1 MRRDMKNF
9 TSGISMVALLCSTAA
24 IANDGAQAQD
34 QDQDR
39 DGSASVDANDII
51 VSATRRE
58 TSILQTPV
66 SITAY
71 SQEELDAKGVRN
83 MADLARMTPGVS
95 LNQGTFGTNFLVIR
109 GLSSAVGAT
118 MNGVYI
124 DDTPVQVRNLSI
136 TSNFYPAM
144 FDLERVEVLRGPQGT
159 LFGAGAMGGAVRFIS
174 AKPSVSE
181 YSGFA
186 RSELAIT
193 EEGAP
198 SYEIG
203 AAVGGPIVE
212 GKIGF
217 RASGYYRH
225 DGGWV
230 DRVPYIEG
238 FGPGEADANSRDTYV
253 GNFALTFE
261 PTEDIAITPSIYY
274 QKVDRKETGFVTE
287 FRPGLDLPALG
298 LTQFP
303 EFTSGEAQASMGQ
316 DEVALYSLNT
326 QIDLGAATII
336 SSTAFLDRTARSVD
350 DGTGFFLDVLGFP
363 AAGFGLPGII
373 DERFVIDVNAQQRAF
388 TQELRIQSNPGSGP
402 LSYVAGIFYQ
412 NSRQSAEEFNLAF
425 DPAKFYLPTVNDN
438 VAYGNDSTRDKQLAF
453 FGQLDYKVTDKLSVS
468 AGLRYSYLRFD
479 YRASSGNNLETDTVI
494 SGGTSE
500 YPLTPKFGL
509 EYRPNDSLLL
519 YASAGKGFRPG
530 GINNVPPT
538 APPPACLAQL
548 ENLGY
553 DDFPRVYRSDSTW
566 SYELGAKGRIGNT
579 VRFAADVFQIDW
591 TDVQRTQNVLGCTNP
606 FIDNL
611 GSSRARGVE
620 AQVNVTPVTGLSLN
634 ANFSYTK
641 ATVQE
646 TLVRPAILDDEG
658 NVVNPAGNIV
668 TKGDRFAPPWIV
680 SLSADYETSLDDS
693 DTVGYGRIQWDHR
706 SGLDNP
712 SGNIGFNPLFGRV
725 FTRNFVAARLGVRT
739 GGVDASV
746 FIDNLLNSDD
756 ELSRLAIGEGQ
767 RLLRLTYRPR
777 TFGVTTTYRF

>member
-1 MRRDMKNF
+1 MHGDMKKLAHGVSLA
-9 TSGISMVALLCSTAA
+9 SGISIASLLCSTAA
-24 IANDGAQAQD
+24 IANDDAQENLPPE
-34 QDQDR
+34 
-39 DGSASVDANDII
+39 ASEPTDII
-51 VSATRRE
+51 VTATRRDTSLLE
-58 TSILQTPV
+58 TPI

-71 SQEELDAKGVRN
+71 SQEELDTKGVRN

-136 TSNFYPAM
+136 TSNFYPAI

-159 LFGAGAMGGAVRFIS
+159 LFGAGAMGGAIRFIS

-181 YSGFA
+181 YSGYA

-193 EEGAP
+193 EDGAP

-230 DRVPYIEG
+230 DRVPYIER
-238 FGPGEADANSRDTYV
+238 FGPGENDANSRDTYV
-253 GNFALTFE
+253 GSFALTFE

-274 QKVDRKETGFVTE
+274 QKVDRKETGFYLE
-287 FRPGLDLPALG
+287 WRPGVDLPPL
-298 LTQFP
+298 P
-303 EFTSGEAQASMGQ
+303 ELTSGEALPSSGE
-316 DEVALYSLNT
+316 DEVALYSLKAEV
-326 QIDLGAATII
+326 DLGAATII
-336 SSTAFLDRTARSVD
+336 SNTSYLDRTARSVD
-350 DGTGFFLDVLGFP
+350 DGTGFFLDIFGLP
-363 AAGFGLPGII
+363 AAGFGLPESINEGI
-373 DERFVIDVNAQQRAF
+373 FIDVNAKQRAF
-388 TQELRIQSNPGSGP
+388 TQELRIQSNPGSSP
-402 LSYVAGIFYQ
+402 LSYLAGIFYQ
-412 NSRQSAEEFNLAF
+412 NSRQSAVEFNLAF
-425 DPAKFYLPTVNDN
+425 DPDLFYFPSTNGN
-438 VAYGNDSTRDKQLAF
+438 VASGSDFTRDEQLAF
-453 FGQLDYKVTDKLSVS
+453 FGQLDYKITDKVSVS

-479 YRASSGNNLETDTVI
+479 YLASSGNGLPTDTMI
-494 SGGTSE
+494 SGGSSE
-500 YPLTPKFGL
+500 YPVTPKFGL
-509 EYRPNDSLLL
+509 EYRPNDSLML

-538 APPPACLAQL
+538 APPPDCLVQL
-548 ENLGY
+548 QALGY
-553 DDFPRVYRSDSTW
+553 DDFPRAYQSDSTW
-566 SYELGAKGRIGNT
+566 SYELGAKGRIGSA

-591 TDVQRTQNVLGCTNP
+591 SNVQRTQTVLNCTNP

-611 GSSRARGVE
+611 GTSRARGVE
-620 AQVNVTPVTGLSLN
+620 AQINVTPLAGLSLN
-634 ANFSYTK
+634 ANFSYTD
-641 ATVQE
+641 ATVRE
-646 TLVRPAILDDEG
+646 TLVATPAVVDDGG
-658 NVVNPAGNIV
+658 NEVTPAGNAV

-693 DTVGYGRIQWDHR
+693 DTVGYGRVQWDHR

-712 SGNIGFNPLFGRV
+712 SGNVGFNPLFGRV

-746 FIDNLLNSDD
+746 FVDNVLNSDD
-756 ELSRLAIGEGQ
+756 ELSRLAIGPGQ
-767 RLLRLTYRPR
+767 RLLRLGYRPR